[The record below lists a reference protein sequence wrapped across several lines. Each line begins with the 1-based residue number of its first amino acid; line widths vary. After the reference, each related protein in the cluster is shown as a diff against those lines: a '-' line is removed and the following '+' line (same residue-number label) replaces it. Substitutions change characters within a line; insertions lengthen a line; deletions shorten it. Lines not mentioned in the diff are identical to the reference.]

1 MGRGNAGG
9 MSVRLGR
16 ALWGISLALFGTPLV
31 ARAQTPDADSRRW
44 AVGLEATWLGVPRG
58 HVGLMPSLAGS
69 GISAELMG
77 RYRFSSFAAVDVGF
91 GLPHSA
97 MGLSGWGAIEVFGTA
112 VANQQRSLV
121 LELFQQVGFQV
132 GRVGP
137 DYFARHEDSFV
148 GYGYVAAGPL
158 GCALRLPA
166 GINLRWA
173 YGRLDSYAE
182 VVPIVT
188 LTPSREVLYT
198 LATGIRYR
206 F

>member
-1 MGRGNAGG
+1 VSLR
-9 MSVRLGR
+9 R
-16 ALWGISLALFGTPLV
+16 ALWAISFAWFGTPQV
-31 ARAQTPDADSRRW
+31 ARAQTLDADSRRW
-44 AVGLEATWLGVPRG
+44 ALGFEATWLGVPHG
-58 HVGLMPSLAGS
+58 HLGLMPSLAGS
-69 GISAELMG
+69 GISAELVG
-77 RYRFSSFAAVDVGF
+77 RYRLSSFAAVDVGF

-97 MGLSGWGAIEVFGTA
+97 MGLSGWGAFEVFGTA
-112 VANQQRSLV
+112 VANQKRSV
-121 LELFQQVGFQV
+121 ALELFQQVGFQV

-137 DYFARHEDSFV
+137 DYFARHEDTFV

-173 YGRLDSYAE
+173 GGRLDSYTE

-188 LTPSREVLYT
+188 LMPSREVLYT
-198 LATGIRYR
+198 LASGIRYR